1 MFRRSVVIQV
11 ATRKRPGIDPSDM
24 IARPPGRNGF
34 AHPAHVWPKPGWG
47 GSQTAIAIT
56 AGSRRRIDVTT

>member
-24 IARPPGRNGF
+24 TARPPGRNGF
-34 AHPAHVWPKPGWG
+34 AHPAHVWPAAGR
-47 GSQTAIAIT
+47 GSHQTMIT
-56 AGSRRRIDVTT
+56 SIERRSRRVGVTT